1 MKDNSISIIIVNYKV
16 KEKLLRC
23 IKSIYDSKPKT
34 ELEIIVVDNDDESG
48 VGNSLKKLYP
58 EVRYIQ
64 SENNLGYGGGN
75 NLGAQS
81 AREEYLF
88 IINPDTV
95 VFKNTVDE
103 LVNFFEK
110 HKDVGIVSPML
121 VDENSK
127 PFTLQGTSELTPL
140 RGIVCLSFIE
150 RLLPNNPISRR
161 YWLKNWNHEKLQEVE
176 VCPGT
181 AFMISRNLFKQIYGF
196 DENFFL
202 YFEEDDISKRV
213 RALGYKIFILE
224 KAKIFHEVGA
234 STKQLSN
241 STKVFAKS
249 RFTYFKKHYGILN
262 ALLVELF
269 LSINKLS
276 LSLILLLVLSFLLRT
291 YNLSNGMTFIGD
303 QGWFYM
309 SARNLLVYGKIPLV
323 GITSSHIWLHQGP
336 LWTYM
341 LSVALVLSKF
351 NPLSGGYLTVI
362 LGVLTT
368 FLMFRLGRE
377 MFSQKVGLI
386 AAILYGFSPLVVFFD
401 RMPFDPSPI
410 PLFTVL
416 YLYALVR
423 WLKGNINYFPV
434 ILLLLA
440 VLYNLELATFTLA
453 FPFVLIF
460 IYGCFKKRSWVLKL
474 LNKKILLSTFI
485 LPILVMLPVT
495 VYDFSN
501 GFKQTVVFLG
511 WTLYKPFSFLIYH
524 SSGNLSQNLKIVM
537 IFCLVNLQRLVFQ
550 ENLWVSLLLFVAG
563 ICLLSFQVFKNR
575 KIDEPKSILLFLLS
589 IGILGIIVNQSPSEA
604 YLPIVLPFVIFS
616 VAILFEYLSKV
627 KFLNYVSILI
637 LIVVLS
643 SNIYSILNNDLSTEF
658 GDRLNAVKQIIKLAD
673 NQAYNLVGR
682 GEGSQ
687 FESFTMNYQYLLWW
701 KGEPPSKTNVKTKI
715 VVWENQKGI
724 IIYKQK

>member
-1 MKDNSISIIIVNYKV
+1 MISILIVNYKV
-16 KEKLLRC
+16 KEKLFRC

-34 ELEIIVVDNDDESG
+34 EFEIIVVDNDNESEI
-48 VGNSLKKLYP
+48 GNSLKKTFP
-58 EVRYIQ
+58 KVVFIKSQ
-64 SENNLGYGGGN
+64 KNLGYGGGN

-81 AREEYLF
+81 AKGEYLF
-88 IINPDTV
+88 IINPDTL

-103 LVNFFEK
+103 IVSFFEK
-110 HKDVGIVSPML
+110 NKNVGIVSPML
-121 VDENSK
+121 VDKNSK
-127 PFTLQGTSELTPL
+127 PFHLQGTSELTPL

-150 RLLPNNPISRR
+150 RILPKNSISRK
-161 YWLKNWNHEKLQEVE
+161 YWLKDWNHTKLREVE

-181 AFMISRNLFKQIYGF
+181 AFMISRNLFEQINGF

-213 RALGYKIFILE
+213 KELGYKIYILE

-234 STKQLSN
+234 STKQLDN
-241 STKVFAKS
+241 SAKVFAKS
-249 RFTYFKKHYGILN
+249 RFAYFKKHYGILN

-269 LSINKLS
+269 LGVNKVS
-276 LSLILLLVLSFLLRT
+276 LFMAFVLGLALLLRI
-291 YNLSNGMTFIGD
+291 YNLANGMTFIGD
-303 QGWFYM
+303 QGWFYV
-309 SARNLLVYGKIPLV
+309 SARDLLVYGKIPLV
-323 GITSSHIWLHQGP
+323 GITSSHTWLHQGP

-341 LSVALVLSKF
+341 LSIVFLLSKF

-368 FLMFRLGRE
+368 FLMFRLGKD
-377 MFSQKVGLI
+377 MFSQKIGLI
-386 AAILYGFSPLVVFFD
+386 AAILYATSPLVVSFD

-416 YLYALVR
+416 YLYSLVK
-423 WLKGNINYFPV
+423 WIKGNVNYFPV

-440 VLYNLELATFTLA
+440 ILYNLELATFTLV
-453 FPFVLIF
+453 FPLVLIF
-460 IYGCFKKRSWVLKL
+460 IYGCFKKRNWVLKL
-474 LNKKILLSTFI
+474 FNKKILLFSFV
-485 LPILVMLPVT
+485 LPILIMLPVI

-511 WTLYKPFSFLIYH
+511 WTLYKPFSFLINH
-524 SSGNLSQNLKIVM
+524 SSGNISLSLKTVLD
-537 IFCLVNLQRLVFQ
+537 FCLLNLQRLVFQ
-550 ENLWVSLLLFVAG
+550 ENLWVSLLLFVVG
-563 ICLLSFQVFKNR
+563 ICLLFFQVFKKR
-575 KIDEPKSILLFLLS
+575 KIDEPKSILLFLLV

-604 YLPIVLPFVIFS
+604 YLPIVLPFIIFTI
-616 VAILFEYLSKV
+616 AILFAYLSKV
-627 KFLNYVSILI
+627 KFLNYVSMLI

-643 SNIYSILNNDLSTEF
+643 SNIYSILNNDSSTEF
-658 GDRLNAVKQIIKLAD
+658 RDRLNAVKQIIKLAD

-701 KGEPPSKTNVKTKI
+701 EGKSPSKANAKTKI
-715 VVWENQKGI
+715 VVWENSKGI